1 MSEVCV
7 IFDLDGTLV
16 DSELLCNQAF
26 VDLLP
31 ELQETAESLTQH
43 YRGQKLSSILVEL
56 EQRLG
61 YPLPPDFEPRYR
73 LRVAELF
80 DLYLRPTAGTP
91 EMLQRLGYLCCVAS
105 SGPPQKIA
113 HALKTAGLAHFFGD
127 RVFSSYE
134 VGSWKPDPGLFL
146 HAAKVLGFQPNRCV
160 VVEDS
165 EPGLRAAGA
174 AGMHA
179 LHYEPSGGTCGSKS
193 LASFSD
199 MGKLPYLVRAIA
211 TAT

>member
-16 DSELLCNQAF
+16 DSEELCNQAF

-31 ELQETAESLTQH
+31 ELEESAESLTAH
-43 YRGQKLSSILVEL
+43 FRGLKLSSILADL

-61 YPLPPDFEPRYR
+61 HPLPPDFEPRYR

-80 DLYLRPTAGTP
+80 ELSLKPTAGTP
-91 EMLQRLGYLCCVAS
+91 EMLQRLGHPCCVAS

-113 HALKTAGLAHFFGD
+113 HALKLAGLAAFFGD
-127 RVFSSYE
+127 RIFSSYV
-134 VGSWKPDPGLFL
+134 VGSWKPDPGLFQY
-146 HAAKVLGFQPNRCV
+146 AANALGFQPNRCV

-165 EPGLRAAGA
+165 EVGLLAANA

-179 LHYEPSGGTCGSKS
+179 LHYNPSGSRRGSTS
-193 LASFSD
+193 HASFSD
-199 MGKLPYLVRAIA
+199 MVKLPELIRAIA
-211 TAT
+211 AAT